1 MHFTT
6 SPLTHMIPTYM
17 IRHTVG
23 FFTCAVY
30 VERGGGGGGR
40 GLWVA
45 VDVLCCFFRGK
56 EHSCSVVCE
65 VIEAAAMAN
74 MAVLD
79 QYKAGQSLNMQCRV
93 QRESLNSHLNPLSHS
108 FLQNSNL

>member
-1 MHFTT
+1 MCR
-6 SPLTHMIPTYM
+6 
-17 IRHTVG
+17 IRRTRG
-23 FFTCAVY
+23 
-30 VERGGGGGGR
+30 RGGGEGVEGSG
-40 GLWVA
+40 VA